1 MVQSLASIDGS
12 ALSGPAKIPA
22 MEYDDVLPDMTCP
35 ACEFSGF
42 IHREAFSE
50 ETVVRGVPVG
60 YIEKIVLSCS
70 SCYARHEDDD
80 APDWHE
86 EALKRYR
93 SITAG
98 ATA

>member
-1 MVQSLASIDGS
+1 
-12 ALSGPAKIPA
+12 

-50 ETVVRGVPVG
+50 ETVVRG
-60 YIEKIVLSCS
+60 VLSCS